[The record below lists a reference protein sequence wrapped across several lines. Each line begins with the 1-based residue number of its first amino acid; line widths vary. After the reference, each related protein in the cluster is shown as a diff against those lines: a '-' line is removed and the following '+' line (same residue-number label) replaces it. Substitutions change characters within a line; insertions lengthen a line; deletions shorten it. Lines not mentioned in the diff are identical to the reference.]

1 MLISLHVK
9 NLALISET
17 EVNFGGGL
25 NILSGETGAG
35 KSIII
40 GSINLALGARA
51 DKDMI
56 RTGADYALVEL
67 VFQVTDTTMLQEIK
81 ALEIPVEEDGVII
94 IQRKIQPS
102 RNLFRICGETVTA
115 KQIKALSELLIDI
128 HGQHEHQSLLHR
140 HKHLEILDEYSRKET
155 GELKKQTAES
165 YGTYMALKEAL
176 SAFAGEALAAVK
188 EELRESYQLYT
199 QLKRE
204 LAVFCADDGAKAK
217 ELSLAEF
224 EYQEIEEAGLTAGED
239 EEIERDYR
247 RMANSRQIV
256 EAADKAYQLTGN
268 GEQSAADAV
277 GYAVRELR
285 SVEGYDDRA
294 QELADELENID
305 ALLSDF
311 NREIAEYMSDME
323 FDGERFSRMEERLN
337 LLNHL
342 KLKYG
347 SSIQAVLQYQAEL
360 GERID
365 KLRNAD
371 VYKEQLETK
380 IAEIQTRLKSLCQKA
395 SRIRSK
401 EAAKLE
407 KDMIAAL
414 TDLNFLD
421 VKFEI
426 QVRKKEEVA
435 SNGYDDV
442 EFMISTNP
450 GEPLKSLGNVAS
462 GGELSRIMLAIKTV
476 LASRDRIPTMIF
488 DEIDTGISGKTAWKV
503 SEKLGHLSRS
513 HQIIC
518 ITHLPQIAAMADDH
532 YKIAKQ
538 AVDNKTVTD
547 IVQLNEAETVDELA
561 RMLGSDKITE
571 TVREN
576 ARELIVTAQGK
587 KAPLKRS
594 E

>member
-1 MLISLHVK
+1 MLVSLHVK

-17 EVNFGGGL
+17 EVNFGDGL

-56 RTGADYALVEL
+56 RTGAEYALVEL
-67 VFQVTDTTMLQEIK
+67 VFQVTDDGMQREIK
-81 ALEIPVEEDGVII
+81 ALEIPIEEDGIVI

-102 RNLFRICGETVTA
+102 RNIFKICGETVTA

-128 HGQHEHQSLLHR
+128 HGQHEHQSLLYKKNHM
-140 HKHLEILDEYSRKET
+140 EILDS
-155 GELKKQTAES
+155 
-165 YGTYMALKEAL
+165 
-176 SAFAGEALAAVK
+176 FAGD
-188 EELRESYQLYT
+188 
-199 QLKRE
+199 E
-204 LAVFCADDGAKAK
+204 LADIKEKIKDKYLEYTKIKKELVAFCADDGTKAK

-224 EYQEIEEAGLTAGED
+224 EFNEIEEAGLSEGED
-239 EEIERDYR
+239 EDLECDYR

-256 EAADKAYQLTGN
+256 EAASKAYQLTGN
-268 GEQSAADAV
+268 SDQTAADVV
-277 GYAVRELR
+277 GHAVRELR
-285 SVEGYDDRA
+285 SVEVYDDRA
-294 QELADELENID
+294 RELADELENID
-305 ALLSDF
+305 ALISDF

-323 FDGERFSRMEERLN
+323 FDGELFAQMEERLN
-337 LLNHL
+337 LMNHL

-347 SSIQAVLQYQAEL
+347 NSISAVLTYQSEIAEKI
-360 GERID
+360 E
-365 KLRNAD
+365 KLKNAD
-371 VYKEQLETK
+371 AYQEKLEEELRMTQENLEK
-380 IAEIQTRLKSLCQKA
+380 LCRKA
-395 SRIRSK
+395 SKIRSK
-401 EAAKLE
+401 EAVKLE
-407 KDMIAAL
+407 KDMVEAL
-414 TDLNFLD
+414 TDLNFMD

-426 QVRKKEEVA
+426 QVRKKEDMA
-435 SNGYDDV
+435 SNGFDDV

-503 SEKLGHLSRS
+503 SEKLGTLSQS

-518 ITHLPQIAAMADDH
+518 ITHLPQIAAMADCH

-538 AVDNKTVTD
+538 AVKNKTVTD
-547 IVQLNEAETVDELA
+547 IVQLTETEMVDELA
-561 RMLGSDKITE
+561 RMLGSDEITE

-576 ARELIVTAQGK
+576 ARELISTARK
-587 KAPLKRS
+587 KKFVNN
-594 E
+594 

>member
-17 EVNFGGGL
+17 EVTFGEGL

-67 VFQVTDTTMLQEIK
+67 VFQVTDDTMRQEIK
-81 ALEIPVEEDGVII
+81 ALEIPVEEDGIII

-128 HGQHEHQSLLHR
+128 HGQHEHQSLLYKKNHM
-140 HKHLEILDEYSRKET
+140 EILDS
-155 GELKKQTAES
+155 
-165 YGTYMALKEAL
+165 
-176 SAFAGEALAAVK
+176 FAGEKLAVIKEGLK
-188 EELRESYQLYT
+188 EEYQT
-199 QLKRE
+199 FTKLKKE
-204 LAVFCADDGAKAK
+204 LAEFCVDDSAKAK

-224 EYQEIEEAGLTAGED
+224 EYQEIEEAGLTPGED
-239 EEIERDYR
+239 EELERSYR
-247 RMANSRQIV
+247 KMANSRQIV

-294 QELADELENID
+294 RELADELENID

-323 FDGERFSRMEERLN
+323 FDEERFSQMEERLN
-337 LLNHL
+337 LLNRL

-347 SSIQAVLQYQAEL
+347 DSIQAVLQYQTEL
-360 GERID
+360 GEKIE
-365 KLRNAD
+365 KLKNAD
-371 VYKEQLETK
+371 AYKAQLETK
-380 IAEIQTRLKSLCQKA
+380 LAEIQKKLKDLCQKA

-401 EAAKLE
+401 EATKLE
-407 KDMIAAL
+407 KDMVAAL

-426 QVRKKEEVA
+426 QVRKKDEIA

-503 SEKLGHLSRS
+503 SEKLGRLAQS

-538 AVDNKTVTD
+538 AVDSKTITD
-547 IVQLNEAETVDELA
+547 IMQLDDQETVDELA
-561 RMLGSDKITE
+561 RMLGSDEITD

-576 ARELIVTAQGK
+576 ARELIATAQK
-587 KAPLKRS
+587 KKNFS
-594 E
+594 K

>member
-1 MLISLHVK
+1 MLVSLHVK

-17 EVNFGGGL
+17 EVTFQEGL

-56 RTGADYALVEL
+56 RTGADYAFVEL
-67 VFQVTDTTMLQEIK
+67 VFQVSDPLIIEEIR

-94 IQRKIQPS
+94 IQRKIQPN
-102 RNLFRICGETVTA
+102 RNLFKICGETATA
-115 KQIKALSELLIDI
+115 KQIKLLAELLIDI
-128 HGQHEHQSLLHR
+128 HGQHEHQSLLYKKNHIA
-140 HKHLEILDEYSRKET
+140 ILDS
-155 GELKKQTAES
+155 
-165 YGTYMALKEAL
+165 
-176 SAFAGEALAAVK
+176 FAGEDLISVK
-188 EELRESYQLYT
+188 DVIREKYHQYTKLKKELEEFS
-199 QLKRE
+199 
-204 LAVFCADDGAKAK
+204 VDDSVKAK

-224 EYQEIEEAGLTAGED
+224 EYEEIEEANLTEGED
-239 EEIERDYR
+239 IELESNYR
-247 RMANSRQIV
+247 KMSNSRQIV
-256 EAADKAYQLTGN
+256 EASVRSYQFTGN
-268 GEQSAADAV
+268 SEQSAADLIGHAIKD
-277 GYAVRELR
+277 LR
-285 SVEGYDDRA
+285 SIESYDDQV

-311 NREIAEYMSDME
+311 NRNIAAYMADME
-323 FDGERFSRMEERLN
+323 FDTEVFAQTQERLN
-337 LLNHL
+337 LINHL

-347 SSIQAVLQYQAEL
+347 DSITAVLEYQNILA
-360 GERID
+360 ERIERL
-365 KLRNAD
+365 KNAD
-371 VYKEQLETK
+371 VYKELLEK
-380 IAEIQTRLKSLCQKA
+380 KCAAAEKELRTLCKKA
-395 SRIRSK
+395 STIRTR
-401 EAAKLE
+401 EALKLA
-407 KDMIAAL
+407 KDMVAAL

-426 QVRKKEEVA
+426 QVRKKEEITA
-435 SNGYDDV
+435 IGSDDV

-503 SEKLGHLSRS
+503 SEKLGRLSQS

-538 AVDNKTVTD
+538 AVKNKTVTD
-547 IVQLNEAETVDELA
+547 IVHMEETEAVDELA
-561 RMLGSDKITE
+561 RMLGSDEITD

-576 ARELIVTAQGK
+576 ARELIATARK
-587 KAPLKRS
+587 KKL
-594 E
+594 

>member
-1 MLISLHVK
+1 MLVSLHVK

-17 EVNFGGGL
+17 EVNFGEGL

-67 VFQVTDTTMLQEIK
+67 VFQVTDDQMRQDIK
-81 ALEIPVEEDGVII
+81 ALEIPVEEDGIII
-94 IQRKIQPS
+94 IQRKLQAN
-102 RNLFRICGETVTA
+102 RNIFKICGETAAA

-128 HGQHEHQSLLHR
+128 HGQHEHQSLLY
-140 HKHLEILDEYSRKET
+140 KKNHLEILDSFSGSELADVKEKIKDKYHQYIEVRKELS
-155 GELKKQTAES
+155 ELCIDNS
-165 YGTYMALKEAL
+165 
-176 SAFAGEALAAVK
+176 
-188 EELRESYQLYT
+188 
-199 QLKRE
+199 
-204 LAVFCADDGAKAK
+204 AKAK

-224 EYQEIEEAGLTAGED
+224 EYNEIEEAGLTEGED
-239 EEIERDYR
+239 EKLEREYR

-256 EAADKAYQLTGN
+256 EAASKAYQLTGN
-268 GEQSAADAV
+268 GDQSAADGI

-285 SVEGYDDRA
+285 SVEDYDDRA
-294 QELADELENID
+294 HELADELENID
-305 ALLSDF
+305 ALINDF
-311 NREIAEYMSDME
+311 NRGIAEYMSDME
-323 FDGERFSRMEERLN
+323 FDGELFAQMEERLN
-337 LLNHL
+337 LMNHL

-347 SSIQAVLQYQAEL
+347 DSISAVLAYQSRLAEKI
-360 GERID
+360 E
-365 KLRNAD
+365 KLKNAD
-371 VYKEQLETK
+371 VYKEKLEQALEDAK
-380 IAEIQTRLKSLCQKA
+380 KSLEKLCGKA
-395 SRIRSK
+395 SKIRSK
-401 EAAKLE
+401 EADKLAE
-407 KDMIAAL
+407 DMEAAL

-426 QVRKKEEVA
+426 QVRKKEEMTA
-435 SNGYDDV
+435 DGFDDV

-450 GEPLKSLGNVAS
+450 GEPLKSLGSVAS

-503 SEKLGHLSRS
+503 SEKLGALAQS

-518 ITHLPQIAAMADDH
+518 ITHLPQIAAMADTH

-538 AVDNKTVTD
+538 AVKNKTVTD
-547 IVQLNEAETVDELA
+547 ILQLTEDEMVDELA
-561 RMLGSDKITE
+561 KIGRAH
-571 TVREN
+571 V
-576 ARELIVTAQGK
+576 
-587 KAPLKRS
+587 
-594 E
+594 